1 MGAKWHFPTFNSP
14 MGGIFKD
21 SNLGRDLSVNF
32 FNFSVLSEIEVCQK
46 KKCQRVERTWSR
58 IRRIPSSKLEYFQ
71 ICCWQPLFVASS
83 CQQMFVA
90 SRWKVV
96 SANVPTCPSLDLKAS
111 KEREGE
117 AIPFYAVIAVFVGDI
132 VSFESKRAKRRSF
145 MQIFV

>member
-1 MGAKWHFPTFNSP
+1 MQNGTFRLLTLP
-14 MGGIFKD
+14 WGGFLKIQIWGGIY
-21 SNLGRDLSVNF
+21 LSISLTF
-32 FNFSVLSEIEVCQK
+32 QFYLRLKFAK

-71 ICCWQPLFVASS
+71 ICCWQPLFVAS

-90 SRWKVV
+90 SRWKAV
-96 SANVPTCPSLDLKAS
+96 SANVPTCPSLDLKGS

>member
-1 MGAKWHFPTFNSP
+1 MQNGTFRLLTLP
-14 MGGIFKD
+14 WGGFLKIQIWGGIY
-21 SNLGRDLSVNF
+21 LSISLTF
-32 FNFSVLSEIEVCQK
+32 QFYLRLKFAK

-71 ICCWQPLFVASS
+71 ICCWQPLFVAS

-90 SRWKVV
+90 SRWKAV

>member
-1 MGAKWHFPTFNSP
+1 MQNGTFRLLTLP
-14 MGGIFKD
+14 WGGFLKIQIWGGIY
-21 SNLGRDLSVNF
+21 LSISLTF
-32 FNFSVLSEIEVCQK
+32 PFYLRLKFAK

-71 ICCWQPLFVASS
+71 ICCWQPLFVAS

-90 SRWKVV
+90 SRWKAV
-96 SANVPTCPSLDLKAS
+96 SANVATCPSLDLKGS

-117 AIPFYAVIAVFVGDI
+117 AIPFYAVIAVFVGHI

>member
-1 MGAKWHFPTFNSP
+1 MRIAVGNEH
-14 MGGIFKD
+14 
-21 SNLGRDLSVNF
+21 L
-32 FNFSVLSEIEVCQK
+32 K

-71 ICCWQPLFVASS
+71 ICCWQPLFVAS

-90 SRWKVV
+90 SRWKAV

-117 AIPFYAVIAVFVGDI
+117 AIPFYAVIAVFVGHI

-145 MQIFV
+145 IQIFV